1 MRTFTSELIALAAL
15 RGGVDEAARETGID
29 EELYQR
35 AIDRESLSR
44 LDEAHIDTNFAEW
57 LDNASAEDTEQ
68 LRLGD
73 TLFWNL
79 TDGQID
85 AILDYVTEGDGNFA
99 DALHAFTADG
109 ENISDIEDS
118 EFWAWFREMYE
129 E

>member
-35 AIDRESLSR
+35 AVDRETLSR

-57 LDNASAEDTEQ
+57 LDSASADDAEQ

-85 AILDYVTEGDGNFA
+85 AILDYVTEGDGDFA
-99 DALHAFTADG
+99 DALRAFAEDG

>member
-15 RGGVDEAARETGID
+15 RGGVDAAARDTGID

-35 AIDRESLSR
+35 AVDRGSLSR

-57 LDNASAEDTEQ
+57 LSNADADDVEQ

-85 AILDYVTEGDGNFA
+85 ALLDYVTEGTGDFSA
-99 DALHAFTADG
+99 ALRAFEADG